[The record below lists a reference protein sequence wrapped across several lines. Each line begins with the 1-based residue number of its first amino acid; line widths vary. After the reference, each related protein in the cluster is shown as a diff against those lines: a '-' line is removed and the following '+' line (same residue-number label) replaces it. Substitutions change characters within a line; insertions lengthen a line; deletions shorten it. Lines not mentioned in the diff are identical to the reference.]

1 MEEDEDEDD
10 DDSDYPEEM
19 EDEDDASYCTESS
32 FRSHST
38 YSSTPGRRRQR
49 VHRPR
54 SPILEEKDVPSL
66 EFPKSSEDLMVPNE
80 HIMNVIAIYEV
91 LRNFGTVL
99 RLSPFRFEDFC
110 AALME

>member
-1 MEEDEDEDD
+1 MLFYIFEACIQIGKTGKPFICGNNTLI
-10 DDSDYPEEM
+10 SNY
-19 EDEDDASYCTESS
+19 TI
-32 FRSHST
+32 FLFT
-38 YSSTPGRRRQR
+38 GRRKPR

-54 SPILEEKDVPSL
+54 SPILEEKDIPPL

-110 AALME
+110 ASPP